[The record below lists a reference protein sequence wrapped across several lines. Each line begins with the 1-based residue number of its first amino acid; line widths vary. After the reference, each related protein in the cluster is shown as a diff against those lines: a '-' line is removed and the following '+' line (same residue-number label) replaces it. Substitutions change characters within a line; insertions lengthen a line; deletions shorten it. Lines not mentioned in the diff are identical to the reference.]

1 MAQVHSL
8 RAERTRAAH
17 AALDAA
23 LGEIGEGLLTED
35 ELRGLTASLSKLG
48 ELAADM
54 GCVDK
59 PINEW
64 SREEMMRFL
73 SIAVRAAVPL
83 RVSSFTLATG
93 D

>member
-1 MAQVHSL
+1 MQAA

-23 LGEIGEGLLTED
+23 LAEIGEGLLTDD
-35 ELRGLTASLSKLG
+35 ELNGLTASLPKLG

-59 PINEW
+59 PIGEW
-64 SREEMMRFL
+64 SRQEMMRFL
-73 SIAVRAAVPL
+73 SIAVRGAVPL
-83 RVSSFTLATG
+83 RISSFTLATG